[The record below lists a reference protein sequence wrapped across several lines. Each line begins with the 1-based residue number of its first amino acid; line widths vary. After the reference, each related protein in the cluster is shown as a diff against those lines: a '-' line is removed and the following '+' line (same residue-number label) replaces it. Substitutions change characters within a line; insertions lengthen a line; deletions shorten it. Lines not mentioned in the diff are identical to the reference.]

1 MENYTVYIIFSAKTK
16 KFYVG
21 QTNNFENRLE
31 RHNKG
36 LVKSTKTGLPWV
48 LVHNIPTSSR
58 SEAIILETK
67 IKNRGIS
74 RFLAD
79 NSIKFDIIEV

>member
-1 MENYTVYIIFSAKTK
+1 MDKYTVHIIFSQKTH

-36 LVKSTKTGLPWV
+36 LVKSTKTGFPWI
-48 LVHNIPTSSR
+48 LVHTILTSSR
-58 SEAIILETK
+58 SEAMELETK